1 MLVAE
6 ATGAGRFVMAH
17 AQATN
22 GIKNAIR
29 AGIRSIEHGVYL
41 DDEAIQMMLD
51 AGTYLVPTLV
61 APLGVLD
68 AADQG
73 IDLPQVI
80 IDKARAVVDVHQE
93 SFRRAVEAGVTI
105 AMGTDSGVMPHGNN
119 LRELQLMAD
128 LGMSPTAV
136 LESTTRI
143 ASELMGV
150 DSTLGTIEVGKI
162 ADLVAFTGTDVDVTD
177 LKPRVARVVQ
187 AGQEIAL

>member
-1 MLVAE
+1 M
-6 ATGAGRFVMAH
+6 H
-17 AQATN
+17 
-22 GIKNAIR
+22 
-29 AGIRSIEHGVYL
+29 SIVL
-41 DDEAIQMMLD
+41 SNCQ
-51 AGTYLVPTLV
+51 TLV

-73 IDLPQVI
+73 IELPQVV
-80 IDKARAVVDVHQE
+80 IDKARAVVDVHHE

-105 AMGTDSGVMPHGNN
+105 AMGTDAGVMPHGNN

-143 ASELMGV
+143 ASQLMGV

-187 AGQEIAL
+187 AGQEITL

>member
-1 MLVAE
+1 
-6 ATGAGRFVMAH
+6 
-17 AQATN
+17 
-22 GIKNAIR
+22 
-29 AGIRSIEHGVYL
+29 
-41 DDEAIQMMLD
+41 
-51 AGTYLVPTLV
+51 
-61 APLGVLD
+61 
-68 AADQG
+68 
-73 IDLPQVI
+73 VI
-80 IDKARAVVDVHQE
+80 IDKARAVVDVHHE

-105 AMGTDSGVMPHGNN
+105 AMGTDSGVMRHGNN